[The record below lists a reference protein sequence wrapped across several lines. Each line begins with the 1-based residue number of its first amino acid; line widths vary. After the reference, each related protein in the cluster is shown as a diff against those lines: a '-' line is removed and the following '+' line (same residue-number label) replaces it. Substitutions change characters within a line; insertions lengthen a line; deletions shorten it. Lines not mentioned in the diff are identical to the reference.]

1 MRAVDAMNE
10 TARPLEVYRFMH
22 ELEQSSSTPIDQK
35 TLSQIETAVTP
46 LLAQGIPAEQVAAG
60 YRSWQASDS
69 FSTTQI
75 AAFVHKAGARASAP
89 SSTADERVAQAQ
101 SLKLRPATLGP
112 LPDWS
117 CHDPDPRRRHRCP
130 HRSRI
135 GRPPQD
141 R

>member
-1 MRAVDAMNE
+1 
-10 TARPLEVYRFMH
+10 MH

-75 AAFVHKAGARASAP
+75 AR
-89 SSTADERVAQAQ
+89 SSTR
-101 SLKLRPATLGP
+101 LGREP
-112 LPDWS
+112 P
-117 CHDPDPRRRHRCP
+117 PRRRRQTNASP
-130 HRSRI
+130 RRNPSRAAS
-135 GRPPQD
+135 GNPWPTTRLELS
-141 R
+141 